1 MIDSARLFRAK
12 APLLA
17 ASSPQSDPDS
27 HLEGLDAL
35 DDTASQETVPSPP
48 LETESS
54 RSSAVAETESV
65 PADSPDLADF
75 ERLQRRLILATL
87 LVSAIAV
94 PATALIYD
102 LHIAS
107 SLLVGGLAGAL
118 YLRLLARSVAK
129 LGNGSKKVG
138 KFQLLVPVVLVL
150 AAARLPQLEL
160 LPALLGFLLYKPAV
174 ILQALTDR

>member
-17 ASSPQSDPDS
+17 IPPIQSDS
-27 HLEGLDAL
+27 
-35 DDTASQETVPSPP
+35 TVPSGGVNDQTEVSSQLPASP
-48 LETESS
+48 ALE
-54 RSSAVAETESV
+54 
-65 PADSPDLADF
+65 PQSPDGTVVSEIPVVSVGEPDLGDF
-75 ERLQRRLILATL
+75 ERLQRRLIVATL

-94 PATALIYD
+94 PITALVYD

-107 SLLVGGLAGAL
+107 SLLVGGLSGAL
-118 YLRLLARSVAK
+118 YLRLLARSVGK
-129 LGNGSKKVG
+129 LGNGTKKVG
-138 KFQLLVPVVLVL
+138 KLQLLVPVVLVL
-150 AAARLPQLEL
+150 AAARLPQLEI